1 MLWRSVREK
10 KSVQFNEEVQVK
22 TVEVVEE
29 EVTIDEV
36 SAHTCTQVLA
46 RVIDILMYAFCA
58 RLPTA

>member
-1 MLWRSVREK
+1 MCVLWRSVREK

-36 SAHTCTQVLA
+36 SSAHLYTGVS
-46 RVIDILMYAFCA
+46 
-58 RLPTA
+58 